1 MPTQLRTFVI
11 EVDENDKYILL
22 AKVNDEY
29 KVFTR
34 AKVLKKLIDELN
46 EDYKQVS
53 TNIEKQKNYQLN
65 SIYYIIIN

>member
-53 TNIEKQKNYQLN
+53 TNIEK
-65 SIYYIIIN
+65 